1 MFFFSLFLRF
11 FYFFQAL
18 GKTGKITKIYS
29 DGDLRVTVDGQTW
42 TFNPLCVTSVPGTAT
57 EMNNTMTANQREEH
71 TRTLILEVLHCLI
84 FHTFV
89 ISANYNFS
97 LFFRSFIRSLT
108 SRTPPARCR

>member
-1 MFFFSLFLRF
+1 MSIL
-11 FYFFQAL
+11 QAL

-71 TRTLILEVLHCLI
+71 TRMFAFI
-84 FHTFV
+84 FVVNINVKIFIV
-89 ISANYNFS
+89 IFK
-97 LFFRSFIRSLT
+97 LQFFTNLLCKHSK
-108 SRTPPARCR
+108 

>member
-1 MFFFSLFLRF
+1 MDFLCIL
-11 FYFFQAL
+11 QAL

-71 TRTLILEVLHCLI
+71 TRMFAFI
-84 FHTFV
+84 FV
-89 ISANYNFS
+89 VNINIKINFYCD
-97 LFFRSFIRSLT
+97 I
-108 SRTPPARCR
+108 